1 MIARSEAE
9 EHLRII
15 RSLMEKA
22 TIYRALSAPAALVG
36 GILSCAASAFVPVLE
51 HREGGTAIPSA
62 TFTEVWSVVFF
73 ATAATSL
80 FLIKRDADRRGE
92 PFLSNGSRSAFRAM
106 LPAMLVAG
114 VLTLVSFA
122 RDTVPQQ
129 VPWWM
134 ALYGVALLG
143 MWHFAPK
150 SIVVLGWA
158 FTLAGA
164 AALCGLPQAILAGI
178 LPRPSDLPSF
188 LMAGTFGLFHLIY
201 AACTWPR
208 RA

>member
-1 MIARSEAE
+1 VLHEQADIASHFPQTAGQDGAAKVWDAVSGAE
-9 EHLRII
+9 LLTLKE
-15 RSLMEKA
+15 SDA
-22 TIYRALSAPAALVG
+22 Q
-36 GILSCAASAFVPVLE
+36 
-51 HREGGTAIPSA
+51 
-62 TFTEVWSVVFF
+62 VWSVVFF

-164 AALCGLPQAILAGI
+164 AALCGLPQAIVAGI
-178 LPRPSDLPSF
+178 LPSPSNLPSF